1 MQKNDKEI
9 VIELKQL
16 IKRYDD
22 EAGVFDALKG
32 IDLKVEKGEFVSIIG
47 PSGSGKSTLMNIL
60 GLLDRPTKGKY
71 LLDGQDTNQFNN
83 KQLARFRRDK
93 IGFVFQNFNLMP
105 RLNLMQNVE
114 LPLIYKRIRP
124 KLRREK
130 VKEVLSSVGLGDKL
144 GNRPNRLSG
153 GQIQRAAIAR
163 ALINQPSIILADEP
177 TGNLDSKTGIDIM
190 ELLKKLNDS
199 GSTIVVVTHNPEVSA
214 YANRIV
220 TVKDGEVTISKGTK
234 K

>member
-16 IKRYDD
+16 TKRYDD

-124 KLRREK
+124 KLRR
-130 VKEVLSSVGLGDKL
+130 
-144 GNRPNRLSG
+144 
-153 GQIQRAAIAR
+153 
-163 ALINQPSIILADEP
+163 
-177 TGNLDSKTGIDIM
+177 
-190 ELLKKLNDS
+190 
-199 GSTIVVVTHNPEVSA
+199 
-214 YANRIV
+214 
-220 TVKDGEVTISKGTK
+220 
-234 K
+234 